1 MLFCSRDHVIGRS
14 LRPTLG
20 EDYVGRLDLVV
31 HVASTTQERED
42 GRGEYEQCG
51 QPEYHV
57 QGIGEGRTYYSGE
70 EVGARDVGAD
80 SSLKGGEG
88 VRGEESID
96 GVVAQERGEQRAC
109 GGNICGSDGG
119 ISRNAV

>member
-20 EDYVGRLDLVV
+20 EDYVGRLDLVI

-70 EVGARDVGAD
+70 EVGACDVGAD
-80 SSLKGGEG
+80 SSWKGGE
-88 VRGEESID
+88 RIRAKESVD
-96 GVVAQERGEQRAC
+96 GVVAQERGEQRTRRRD
-109 GGNICGSDGG
+109 ICG
-119 ISRNAV
+119 